1 MFPRG
6 SRGWVIPQVGKDQE
20 KEPQSTQKGEDGI
33 DRPERGAGVQPT
45 VKSAFQRKEQILH
58 HLNHTA
64 ALRQLSQGVHFG
76 DYILGLNHR
85 DVVWSQR
92 ALGGKGD

>member
-33 DRPERGAGVQPT
+33 DRPERGAGVQPSI
-45 VKSAFQRKEQILH
+45 KSAFQRKEQILH